1 MSFVKLLMS
10 APVKLFQKHVIAFL
24 IVRRHD
30 LGLTEDLIRYIS
42 VKPSAPIKVLRQK
55 IWHLLDLPDYCD
67 EIIVLKTSENVE
79 IPLTALRKGNEPNR
93 PFILEVWSP
102 VLALETMT
110 SVRNHMLTMGRCI
123 EEDDDMTSMGSDQ
136 EKERDIKASIK
147 DSNSTMTENSLM
159 LHKRHAQEKS
169 RMSFTPAEFNKPELN
184 TRISASSILLK
195 LQGKKSNNNFT
206 NVLLKIQNDLSSLS
220 TKLSSL
226 ETRIPT

>member
-1 MSFVKLLMS
+1 MSLVKLLS

-30 LGLTEDLIRYIS
+30 LGLAEDLIRYIS
-42 VKPSAPIKVLRQK
+42 IKPSAPITVLRQK

-102 VLALETMT
+102 VRTLESMT
-110 SVRNHMLTMGRCI
+110 SVRANMLTMGRCL
-123 EEDDDMTSMGSDQ
+123 EEDDMTSIGSD
-136 EKERDIKASIK
+136 KERDANAVVPKES
-147 DSNSTMTENSLM
+147 SSTMTEKSLA
-159 LHKRHAQEKS
+159 LHKRKAGEKS
-169 RMSFTPAEFNKPELN
+169 RTSFSELN
-184 TRISASSILLK
+184 KSEGNLRISASSLLFK
-195 LQGKKSNNNFT
+195 LQGKKSNNNFA
-206 NVLLKIQNDLSSLS
+206 NVLLKIQNDLSTLT

-226 ETRIPT
+226 ETKIPA